1 LQARKKL
8 PNLSC
13 DKGEIMESFDYIV
26 IGGGSAGSAVAGRL
40 AVDGTRRVCLL
51 EAGGRNDNV
60 WIKTPGFMPFIPEK
74 SNYRYETVPQKGL
87 NGRTGYQPRG
97 RGLGGSS
104 AINAMVYIRGNSWDY
119 DNWAAMGCTGWAYDD
134 VLPYFKRAEANER
147 GGDDY
152 HGAGGPLFVS
162 DQHSANPASNAF
174 VEAAAALQLR
184 TSSDFNGERQDGF
197 GLYQVTQRKGERW
210 TSARAYVEP
219 IREQGNFAIRTDT
232 LVEKLIIEGGRVTG
246 VQVRRDGIA
255 MALLARRGV
264 ILSAGAFNSPQIL
277 MLSGIGPADHLKAH
291 GIDVVL
297 DRPAVGG
304 NLQDHIDYVS
314 GWETES
320 DVPIGSTLKGTL
332 KMAAAIVE
340 HRRKRTGVMTT
351 CYAEAGGF
359 WSVMPNSPAPDVQ
372 WHFVPAVLED
382 HGREKVK
389 AHGFSLHACAL
400 RPESRGTVRLGSGD
414 AAAAPVIDP
423 NFLNHEY
430 DMAVLRAGVRLSH
443 RIAEAPPLQA
453 FGPTDR
459 HPVNLND
466 DDALDAMIRSR
477 ADTVYHPVGTCRM
490 GADADAVVDP
500 TLKLNGLEGLWVA
513 DASVMPKIVS
523 GNTNA
528 PSIMIGER
536 CADFLMEVER
546 G

>member
-1 LQARKKL
+1 
-8 PNLSC
+8 
-13 DKGEIMESFDYIV
+13 MESFDYIV

-40 AVDGTRRVCLL
+40 AVDGTRRVCLI

-87 NGRTGYQPRG
+87 NGRSGYQPRG

-104 AINAMVYIRGNSWDY
+104 AINAMVYIRGGRWDY
-119 DNWAAMGCTGWAYDD
+119 DNWAAQGCTGWAYDD

-162 DQHSANPASNAF
+162 DQTAANPASHAF

-184 TSSDFNGERQDGF
+184 TSADFNGERQDGF

-210 TSARAYVEP
+210 SAARAYVEP
-219 IREQGNFAIRTDT
+219 IREQGNFAVRTDT
-232 LVEKLIIEGGRVTG
+232 LVEKLVIEGGRVTG
-246 VQVRRDGIA
+246 VQVRRGGQPE
-255 MALLARRGV
+255 MLLARRGV
-264 ILSAGAFNSPQIL
+264 VLSAGAFNSPQIL

-297 DRPAVGG
+297 DRAGVGG

-314 GWETES
+314 GWETVS
-320 DVPIGSTLKGTL
+320 DVPIGSTLKGSL
-332 KMAAAIVE
+332 RMVAAMIE

-351 CYAEAGGF
+351 PYAEAGGF
-359 WSVMPNSPAPDVQ
+359 WTVMPDSPAPDVQ

-389 AHGFSLHACAL
+389 AHGFSLHACVL
-400 RPESRGTVRLGSGD
+400 RPESRGTVRLGSAD

-423 NFLNHEY
+423 NFLDDER
-430 DMAVLRAGVRLSH
+430 DMATLRAGVRLSH

-459 HPVNLND
+459 HPVDLND
-466 DDALDAMIRSR
+466 DAALDALIRSR

-500 TLKLNGLEGLWVA
+500 SLRLNGLGGLWVA

-536 CADFLMEVER
+536 CADFVMEAER
-546 G
+546 T

>member
-1 LQARKKL
+1 
-8 PNLSC
+8 
-13 DKGEIMESFDYIV
+13 MESFDYIV
-26 IGGGSAGSAVAGRL
+26 IGGGSAGSAVTGRL
-40 AVDGTRRVCLL
+40 AVDGTRRVCLI
-51 EAGGRNDNV
+51 EAGGHNNTMWV
-60 WIKTPGFMPFIPEK
+60 KTPGFMPFIPEA

-87 NGRTGYQPRG
+87 KGRTGYQPRG

-104 AINAMVYIRGNSWDY
+104 AINAMVYIRGNRWDY
-119 DNWAAMGCTGWAYDD
+119 DNWAAEGCTGWAYDD

-152 HGAGGPLFVS
+152 HGAGGPLFVE
-162 DQHSANPASNAF
+162 DQKHANPASRAF

-184 TSSDFNGERQDGF
+184 TNPDFNGARQDGF

-210 TSARAYVEP
+210 SAARAYVEP
-219 IREQGNFAIRTDT
+219 VRDQGNVSVRTDT
-232 LVEKLIIEGGRVTG
+232 LVEKLVIEAGRVTG
-246 VQVRRDGIA
+246 VQIRRKGKRET
-255 MALLARRGV
+255 LLARRGV

-277 MLSGIGPADHLKAH
+277 MLSGIGPAEHLKAH

-297 DRPAVGG
+297 DRLAVGG

-320 DVPIGSTLKGTL
+320 NVLMGQSLKGTL
-332 KMAAAIVE
+332 TMLAAMVE
-340 HRRKRTGVMTT
+340 HRRSRTGVMTT

-359 WSVMPNSPAPDVQ
+359 WTVMPDSPAPDIQ

-389 AHGFSLHACAL
+389 AHGFSLHACVL
-400 RPESRGTVRLGSGD
+400 RPESRGTVRLASND

-423 NFLNHEY
+423 NFLDDDR
-430 DMAVLRAGVRLSH
+430 DMACLRAGVRLSH
-443 RIAEAPPLQA
+443 RIAEAPPLMA
-453 FGPTDR
+453 YGPKDR
-459 HPVNLND
+459 HPVDLD
-466 DDALDAMIRSR
+466 DDAALDDLIRAR

-490 GADADAVVDP
+490 GADKDAVVDP
-500 TLKLNGLEGLWVA
+500 TLRLNGIEGLWVA
-513 DASVMPKIVS
+513 DASIMPKLVS

-536 CADFLMEVER
+536 CADFVMAAEKA
-546 G
+546 